1 MSPPFAND
9 GAPSEEKRA
18 NKNRL
23 LVNKMAAKKT
33 KALAKTEKKILITGG
48 TGFLGTHIVRQFLDA
63 GEKNLRVMASSVP
76 AWMTNAGVE
85 AFAGSVT
92 NKDDV
97 AAATKN
103 VAAIYHL
110 AGKVSVAYDGAAQ
123 MNKIHVEGT
132 RLLCDAAK
140 ENGVKNF
147 ILASSSGTSAI
158 SETDEIV
165 DETYPQPVEILTKWA
180 YYASKYYQEK
190 TALQVFKDAGD
201 RLVILNPSLLL
212 GTGDERLSST
222 KVVLDFMAQKLP
234 ITPTGGLNFVD
245 ARDAAAAFVNA
256 LDNGR
261 HGERYLLGAANWT
274 FAKFFKRLERLTGV
288 SAPMLKVPKSV
299 AVFGANF
306 IDSIYKNFNKQAP
319 FEASE
324 VEMGEYFWYFDS
336 SKAQDELNF
345 TTRDPQETLLDT
357 IKYLRENFLG
367 EGVFK

>member
-1 MSPPFAND
+1 MP
-9 GAPSEEKRA
+9 
-18 NKNRL
+18 
-23 LVNKMAAKKT
+23 VKKT

-48 TGFLGTHIVRQFLDA
+48 TGFLGAHLVRQFLDA
-63 GEKNLRVMASSVP
+63 GAKNLRVMASSVP
-76 AWMTNAGVE
+76 NWMTDAGVE

-92 NKDDV
+92 NREDV
-97 AAATKN
+97 SVATRS
-103 VAAIYHL
+103 VEAIYHL
-110 AGKVSVAYDGAAQ
+110 AGKVSFAYDGAAQ

-132 RLLCDAAK
+132 RLLCAAAK
-140 ENGVKNF
+140 ENKVKNF

-158 SETDEIV
+158 TENGEIT

-190 TALQVFKDAGD
+190 TARQVFRDEGD

-212 GTGDERLSST
+212 GAGDDRLSST
-222 KVVLDFMAQKLP
+222 KVVLDFMAKKLP
-234 ITPTGGLNFVD
+234 TTPSGGLNFVD
-245 ARDAAAAFVNA
+245 ARDAATAFMTA

-261 HGERYLLGAANWT
+261 HGERYLLGAANWS
-274 FAKFFKRLERLTGV
+274 FQEFFKRLERLTGV
-288 SAPMLKVPKSV
+288 SAPVLKIPKKV

-306 IDSIYKNFNKQAP
+306 LDAVYKNFNKKMP

-336 SKAQDELNF
+336 AKAEEELDF
-345 TTRDPQETLLDT
+345 TTRDPQETLNDT
-357 IKYLRENFLG
+357 VKYLRENFLG